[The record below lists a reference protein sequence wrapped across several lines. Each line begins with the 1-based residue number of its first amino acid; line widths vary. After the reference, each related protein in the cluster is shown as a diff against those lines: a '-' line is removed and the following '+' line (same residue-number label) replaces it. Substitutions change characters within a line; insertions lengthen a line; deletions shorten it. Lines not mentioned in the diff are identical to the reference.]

1 MNERE
6 SLNRYLESY
15 GLGGSVRF
23 HMPGHK
29 GRRTLYDI
37 HGFGSLTREPFA
49 MDITEIPGADN
60 LQQPRGVLRR
70 IMDGYA
76 EQYGAEH
83 TELLVNGSTAGLLA
97 AVLAAVPRGGKL
109 LLGRDAH
116 RAVHG
121 ALRLGAVQPIYAEP
135 GFDAVEGLALP
146 VSAESIEHQLY
157 QHPDVSAVLITSPN
171 YYGVVADV
179 ERIARVCHVFHK
191 PLIVDQAHGAHFIYF
206 DRLAEIEGREER
218 WAAEHLGADLVVNST
233 HKTLLSFTGTGILN
247 ICSERVPAEEVASK
261 LRLVQ
266 TTSPSYLAMAS
277 LEANERIMGE
287 SGLEIAGR
295 WSDLV
300 EDFYAKAKTVLGLDI
315 LERPDLDRTKINISL
330 RKLGLT
336 GPELEQELWKHHII
350 SELAYGDFVLFMT
363 GAGNEKSDFDRALE
377 ALREIAWEHA
387 GENRGK
393 ESTGGR
399 REYRSEAPKYLGMRL
414 ENPLP
419 QEEVPTSYEEL
430 PLYLAEGRVLYD
442 ALIPYPPGAPIA
454 CPGEVVTRELIDTV
468 LWLLDEDRSV
478 IGVDEER
485 CIKVGK

>member
-76 EQYGAEH
+76 AQYGAEH

-109 LLGRDAH
+109 ILGRDAH

-121 ALRLGAVQPIYAEP
+121 ALRLGAVQPVYAEP
-135 GFDAVEGLALP
+135 AFDSAGGLALP
-146 VSAESIEHQLY
+146 VTPESIEHQLY
-157 QHPDVSAVLITSPN
+157 QHPDASAVLITSPN
-171 YYGVVADV
+171 YYGILADV

-191 PLIVDQAHGAHFIYF
+191 PLIVDQAHGAHLIYF
-206 DRLAEIEGREER
+206 DALAEREGREER
-218 WAAEHLGADLVVNST
+218 RAAEHLGADLVVNST
-233 HKTLLSFTGTGILN
+233 HKTLLSLTGTGILN
-247 ICSERVPAEEVASK
+247 ICSERVPAEEVAAK

-277 LEANERIMGE
+277 LDANERITAA
-287 SGLEIAGR
+287 SGLEIAAR
-295 WSDLV
+295 WE
-300 EDFYAKAKTVLGLDI
+300 EDVRRFYEKAKGILGLEI
-315 LERPDLDRTKINISL
+315 LGRPDLDRTKINVSL

-336 GPELEQELWKHHII
+336 GAELEQELWRHHII
-350 SELAYGDFVLFMT
+350 SELSYGDFVLFMT
-363 GAGNEKSDFDRALE
+363 GAGNERSDYEHALE
-377 ALREIAWEHA
+377 ALQEISWAHA
-387 GENRGK
+387 GENRTRAPK
-393 ESTGGR
+393 QHGR
-399 REYRSEAPKYLGMRL
+399 QEAPKYLGMKL
-414 ENPLP
+414 EQPLE
-419 QEEVPTSYEEL
+419 QEEIPTSYEEL

-454 CPGEVVTRELIDTV
+454 CPGEVISRELIDTV